1 MSMIGSQTP
10 VPLEPRAGVQQ
21 GLRHQALGGLGWMLS
36 GAGAQAL
43 MRIAFL
49 MVAARVLGPTTFG
62 IAAAAV
68 VVVTMGLA
76 VAQLGLSRA
85 IVQRAELEERHVR
98 TAFTLALISGLL
110 SCAALQPLAPYIA
123 AFFGFEGLTE
133 VVRVLA
139 LALVLS
145 NVGLVA
151 DGLTRRKCEFRRIA
165 TVMAAA
171 FAIGFGV
178 VGIGLALLGAGVWAL
193 VGAHLTQHALRS
205 AALLY
210 LQPHSKAPKI
220 EWQALKELTY
230 VGGGVTVWRIGAVAA
245 FQLDNLVVGR
255 MLGAEALGLYGRA
268 YQLMSM
274 PASVLGYAMMEVVF
288 PLMSQVQDQPARLG
302 IAFRRGSAAIA
313 LITLPIATVVTILAP
328 ELVAVVL
335 GSQWDGAILPLQIL
349 AAGVLFRLAQRLSE
363 SAMNAMGAVYATG
376 FRQALHA
383 GLVFVGAL
391 IGQVWGLP
399 GVAAG
404 IVIALAIHFLVMVE
418 LCLRFTGLS
427 WRDFLLAH
435 RPAMVVAVIFGAE
448 IWLLSTVLRSYEL
461 QPLVIGVI
469 CAGAA
474 GLTLVG
480 VLTLADRALL
490 GQDGQWIVQAVL
502 ARVRKRSARRARPR
516 LTPDEVSGDAPFRS
530 DPT

>member
-1 MSMIGSQTP
+1 M
-10 VPLEPRAGVQQ
+10 QQ
-21 GLRHQALGGLGWMLS
+21 GLSHQALGGLAWMLS
-36 GAGAQAL
+36 GAGAQSL
-43 MRIAFL
+43 MRIVFL
-49 MVAARVLGPTTFG
+49 MVVARALGPTAFG
-62 IAAAAV
+62 IAAAAM

-85 IVQRAELEERHVR
+85 LIQRAQLEERHVR
-98 TAFTLALISGLL
+98 TAFTLALISGVL

-123 AFFGFEGLTE
+123 GFFGFEGLTE
-133 VVRVLA
+133 VLRVLS

-165 TVMAAA
+165 TVMAGA

-193 VGAHLTQHALRS
+193 VGAHLTQHTVRS

-210 LQPHSKAPKI
+210 LQPHRKAPSL
-220 EWQALKELTY
+220 EWQAVKELIY
-230 VGGGVTVWRIGAVAA
+230 LGGGMTVWRIASVAA

-255 MLGAEALGLYGRA
+255 WLGAEALGLYGRA

-274 PASVLGYAMMEVVF
+274 PASVLGNAMMEVIF

-302 IAFRRGSAAIA
+302 VAFRRGSAAIA
-313 LITLPIATVVTILAP
+313 LLTLPIATLVTILAP

-335 GSQWDGAILPLQIL
+335 GAQWKGAIVPLQIL
-349 AAGVLFRLAQRLSE
+349 AVGVLFRLAQRLSE
-363 SAMNAMGAVYATG
+363 SVMNAMGAVYATG

-383 GLVFVGAL
+383 GMIFVGAL
-391 IGQVWGLP
+391 IGQTWGLP

-404 IVIALAIHFLVMVE
+404 VVIALAIHFLIMVE
-418 LCLRFTGLS
+418 LSLRLTGLP

-435 RPAMVVAVIFGAE
+435 RPGVVLAVILGAE
-448 IWLLSTVLRSYEL
+448 TWLLATVLRSYEL
-461 QPLVIGVI
+461 HPLLIGLA

-474 GLTLVG
+474 GLTLLG
-480 VLTLADRALL
+480 VVTLAQRALL
-490 GQDGQWIVQAVL
+490 GQDGQWLVQAIV
-502 ARVRKRSARRARPR
+502 ARVRKRSAPRAKP
-516 LTPDEVSGDAPFRS
+516 
-530 DPT
+530 